1 MISSNSLAV
10 ASLIIAAMACDSTHS
25 HDSGSHHDSGH
36 GTHSETCGETGETYT
51 AGMSH
56 TGDLK
61 AVEFVLVA
69 ADPAPPDKGENI
81 FTVSISDVGSGVG
94 IDGATVIVTPY
105 MPEHGHG
112 TNPADF
118 GTEAT
123 GDAGTYQS
131 EAIDLFM
138 SGLWELTFSAS
149 SGDAVLDETTFTF
162 CLEG

>member
-1 MISSNSLAV
+1 
-10 ASLIIAAMACDSTHS
+10 
-25 HDSGSHHDSGH
+25 
-36 GTHSETCGETGETYT
+36 
-51 AGMSH
+51 MSH
-56 TGDLK
+56 TGDLM
-61 AVEFVLVA
+61 AIEFVLVSS
-69 ADPAPPDKGENI
+69 DPAPPDKGENV
-81 FTVSISDVGSGVG
+81 FTVSITDVDSDIG

-112 TNPADF
+112 TTPADF
-118 GTEAT
+118 STEPT

-138 SGLWELTFSAS
+138 GGLWELTFSAS